1 MTSFEDGP
9 AKGQHLMLKRAAR
22 FLRVVEADGKWDALD
37 QPDDRPRP
45 KEKLYAYE
53 ITARPGW
60 CHLNCGRRGGG
71 SGFYPIATYRL
82 VKTQPAD
89 AEMRSAEAWSRWCE
103 SQPANP
109 LLATNPQSK

>member
-22 FLRVVEADGKWDALD
+22 FLRVVEANGKWDALD
-37 QPDDRPRP
+37 QPTDTPQP

-53 ITARPGW
+53 ITSKPGM
-60 CHLNCGRRGGG
+60 CHINAGRGG

-89 AEMRSAEAWSRWCE
+89 AEMRTAEAWSRWCE
-103 SQPANP
+103 AQPPNP
-109 LLATNPQSK
+109 QLTTTNPKPT